1 MRLSARAALL
11 SIGMSTLAVSAVA
24 AQDEG
29 QSPRDHD
36 TTAPRAAV
44 SATTAAIRVDGQLDE
59 AAWAAATPITSF
71 TQLNPSEGAAASEPT
86 DIRFLYDDDALYIG
100 ARLDDSQPVTA
111 RLGRRDMNM
120 SASDWLTVIIDSY
133 HDHRTAYGF
142 ELNPAGVR
150 RDQTRGDTG
159 EDDSWDPVWEASTTV
174 TADGWVAEIRIP
186 FSQLRF
192 SGADVQTWGLQVERQ
207 IARVQE
213 FAVWSFTPRD
223 QPGGIPRFGHLTG
236 LTNIPTGKRLEVLP
250 YTVSRAEYID
260 RGSNTF
266 RDDQEYGI
274 DAGVD
279 LKYRVTS
286 NLTLDA
292 TFNPDFGQVEVD
304 PAVVNL
310 TAFETFFPE
319 KRPFFVEGAEI
330 FRFGD
335 DGSNNVFYSRRI
347 GRRPTVAPQYTDRD
361 VPDATRI
368 LGAAKLSGRTG
379 SGWSIGVFDAVTNR
393 ETARFRDG
401 DGAAGE
407 AVAEPLANY
416 FVSRVRRDMRGG
428 LTSAGGFFGAVNRD
442 LETDLLAQTL
452 RSAAYTGGLD
462 LFHQWDERT
471 WTVRSFLAGSHVR
484 GEPATIAAAQ
494 RAPYH
499 YFQRPDATHLDYDP
513 DATTMSG
520 LAGSIAANKRIGR
533 HWNLGGGLNT
543 ITPGYEVSD
552 LGFQRRA
559 DRLDAQLNVSY
570 SETRPGD
577 LLRNYSMY
585 WNGLVEHNYA
595 GENISNRIFAG
606 GNTQFLNY
614 WTAGVNLNVSFG
626 GTLDD
631 RLTRG
636 GPAASR
642 PGYVNLFG
650 FAASDPRKA
659 LVTEFGGQ
667 VQRDD
672 AGGHAEYVFAFL
684 QAKPA
689 PNWELSVGPSVG
701 TTTSAAQYLL
711 ALPDETAT
719 ATHGARYVFAEL
731 DQTVVAME
739 GRLNYTFTP
748 GLSLQVFA
756 QPFIATG
763 AYGPAME
770 FARPNTFDFLVYGEE
785 TGEIADG
792 RIYPD
797 GFYAGAPSFAVP
809 QPDFNVHSLRG
820 NAVLRWEWRP
830 GSTLYVAWQQTRDG
844 FEPIGDFD
852 LGRDVDAIFSARA
865 DNVFLVKIN
874 YWLNP

>member
-1 MRLSARAALL
+1 M
-11 SIGMSTLAVSAVA
+11 
-24 AQDEG
+24 
-29 QSPRDHD
+29 
-36 TTAPRAAV
+36 
-44 SATTAAIRVDGQLDE
+44 
-59 AAWAAATPITSF
+59 
-71 TQLNPSEGAAASEPT
+71 
-86 DIRFLYDDDALYIG
+86 
-100 ARLDDSQPVTA
+100 
-111 RLGRRDMNM
+111 
-120 SASDWLTVIIDSY
+120 
-133 HDHRTAYGF
+133 
-142 ELNPAGVR
+142 
-150 RDQTRGDTG
+150 
-159 EDDSWDPVWEASTTV
+159 
-174 TADGWVAEIRIP
+174 
-186 FSQLRF
+186 
-192 SGADVQTWGLQVERQ
+192 QTWGLQVERQ

-213 FAVWSFTPRD
+213 FSVWSFTPRD

-250 YTVSRAEYID
+250 YTVSRAEYVD

-266 RDDQEYGI
+266 RDDREYGL

-347 GRRPTVAPQYTDRD
+347 GRRPTVAPRYSDRD

-368 LGAAKLSGRTG
+368 LGAAKLSGRAP
-379 SGWSIGVFDAVTNR
+379 SGWSVGIFDAVTNR
-393 ETARFRDG
+393 ETARFRDS
-401 DGAAGE
+401 DGIVGE
-407 AVAEPLANY
+407 EVAEPLANY
-416 FVSRVRRDMRGG
+416 FVARARRDMRGG
-428 LTSAGGFFGAVNRD
+428 LTTAGGFFGAVNRD
-442 LETDLLAQTL
+442 LETDVLAQTL
-452 RSAAYTGGLD
+452 RSAAYTGGVD

-471 WTVRSFLAGSHVR
+471 WTLRSFLAASHVR

-499 YFQRPDATHLDYDP
+499 YFQRPDATHLEFDP
-513 DATTMSG
+513 DATTLSG
-520 LAGSIAANKRIGR
+520 LAGSVAVSKRVGR
-533 HWNLGGGLNT
+533 HWNGGAGINT
-543 ITPGYEVSD
+543 VTPGYEVSD

-559 DRLDAQLNVSY
+559 DRIDAQVNLNY
-570 SETRPGD
+570 AETRPGN
-577 LLRNYSMY
+577 LFRMY
-585 WNGLVEHNYA
+585 QMFGTGLVEHNYA

-606 GNTQFLNY
+606 GFLQFLNY
-614 WTAGVNLNVSFG
+614 WTANVNLGISFT

-642 PGYVNLFG
+642 PGHVQLNSFV
-650 FAASDPRKA
+650 ASDRRKP
-659 LVTEFGGQ
+659 LVVEAGGFSM
-667 VQRDD
+667 RDD
-672 AGGHAEYVFAFL
+672 AGGHSESVFAGL
-684 QAKPA
+684 QIKPA
-689 PNWELSVGPSVG
+689 PNWELSVRPSIS
-701 TTTSAAQYLL
+701 TSRTAAQYLFTF
-711 ALPDETAT
+711 PDASANSTF
-719 ATHGARYVFAEL
+719 GARYVFAEL
-731 DQTVVAME
+731 DQTVVALE

-756 QPFIATG
+756 QPFIAAGGYG
-763 AYGPAME
+763 APME
-770 FARPNTFDFLVYGEE
+770 FARPNGFEFLVYGED
-785 TGEIADG
+785 TGAVVDG

-797 GFYAGAPSFAVP
+797 GFYEGAPSFAVP
-809 QPDFNVHSLRG
+809 RPDFNVRSLRG

-830 GSTLYVAWQQTRDG
+830 GSTMYVAWQQTRQG

-852 LGRDVDAIFSARA
+852 FRRDVDAVFSSRA